1 MRETAARAAQPL
13 MTPGVAG
20 LAVAALFAVLYF
32 PVLVTLARQWILD
45 PNYQHGIAVPLV
57 SAFFVWR
64 RRGSLRSAGGG
75 SAPAAGWA
83 LVACSSALLIAG
95 TAASELFTARLSLPL
110 MLIGILLLLR
120 GAAFVRSLAFPLL
133 FLFMMIPLPYIVY
146 YRLTFPMQL
155 MSARLAAG
163 TLHGIGVEV
172 IRRGNI
178 LVLPNYT
185 LEVVAACSGLRSLM
199 TLVTLALV
207 LCAASGL
214 GTGRRAI
221 LAASS
226 IPIAI
231 AANTVRLALT
241 AIGAQVAGPAFAD
254 GILHEISGLI
264 VFGTG
269 FVMLL
274 VVRGVLAWPLR
285 NERPAGC

>member
-1 MRETAARAAQPL
+1 MNDTAARSERRTARPGAA
-13 MTPGVAG
+13 AI
-20 LAVAALFAVLYF
+20 AAAALCAALYL
-32 PVLVTLARQWILD
+32 PVLAALARQWIVD
-45 PNYQHGIAVPLV
+45 PNYQHGIAVPIV

-64 RRGSLRSAGGG
+64 RRGVLRSSDGGG
-75 SAPAAGWA
+75 GAAAGWA
-83 LVACSSALLIAG
+83 IVAFASALLVAG
-95 TAASELFTARLSLPL
+95 TAAAELFTARVSLPL
-110 MLIGILLLLR
+110 MLIGVLLIFR

-155 MSARLAAG
+155 MSAKLAAAVLQG
-163 TLHGIGVEV
+163 AGVEV

-199 TLVTLALV
+199 TLVTLSLV
-207 LCAASGL
+207 LCAVSGL
-214 GTGRRAI
+214 GNRRRAI

-226 IPIAI
+226 VPIAI
-231 AANTVRLALT
+231 AANTIRLALT
-241 AIGAQVAGPAFAD
+241 AIGARAAGPAFAD

-264 VFGTG
+264 VFGSG

-274 VVRGVLAWPLR
+274 LVWGVLAWQRGKKPHTAR
-285 NERPAGC
+285 